1 MIKQIDI
8 IRYKKFKDISFNFEA
23 GINAISGENGTCKSS
38 LLYLIGNSFQEVKTT
53 YDWIN
58 ENFVGLFRYFAKNF
72 DKYILKKF
80 FDAFDYVI
88 RFISW
93 IMSVLQN
100 GNLKTYAMYVLIITS
115 CSVVI
120 LGIITILLRGSI

>member
-53 YDWIN
+53 CDWIK
-58 ENFVGLFRYFAKNF
+58 E
-72 DKYILKKF
+72 KKGF
-80 FDAFDYVI
+80 SK
-88 RFISW
+88 ISW
-93 IMSVLQN
+93 
-100 GNLKTYAMYVLIITS
+100 
-115 CSVVI
+115 
-120 LGIITILLRGSI
+120 